1 MTYIHSVYIVFLHN
15 TTEHRVRMKSQ
26 NNDRLLLITLTNQT
40 QVRDFNRLITNIY
53 IKNIKMMKS
62 DS

>member
-1 MTYIHSVYIVFLHN
+1 MTYNHSVYIVLFHN

-26 NNDRLLLITLTNQT
+26 NNDTLITWTNQT

-53 IKNIKMMKS
+53 IKKKEDEF